1 MSTISP
7 ILSSMH
13 LVLQVLAAAQ
23 AVEKAGQ
30 RLFRPHG
37 LTVAKF
43 NVLNLLSDQPAGMR
57 ASDLARALVVDPSN
71 VTGLL
76 KRMKAEKFLKEFD
89 SLCSKRKKGPLTSA
103 DWFDV
108 RMIAEHMESAT
119 EIGQCLGGEL
129 FDVFR
134 HEYRPGMF
142 DEFGVTHLYAD
153 PAVRRNR
160 KLKKWCVVMDMHS

>member
-1 MSTISP
+1 MN
-7 ILSSMH
+7 

-76 KRMKAEKFLKEFD
+76 KRMKAEKYLKEFD
-89 SLCSKRKKGPLTSA
+89 NESDRRQHVVGLSPRGRRVWQASYRDYLRALDAFESGLKPA
-103 DWFDV
+103 DRD
-108 RMIAEHMESAT
+108 AT
-119 EIGQCLGGEL
+119 RRVLEQIL
-129 FDVFR
+129 
-134 HEYRPGMF
+134 
-142 DEFGVTHLYAD
+142 AAAS
-153 PAVRRNR
+153 PAP
-160 KLKKWCVVMDMHS
+160 